1 MIEFKESKFY
11 KLLQDFFINNN
22 KETFLQMLAE
32 FYNKTEGI
40 IDKNKNQDDLI
51 KELRELYLEFNE
63 KGIDKNIV
71 REKVNYFLENSLKI
85 KNILAKLAINT
96 NKIED
101 VNTKL
106 NVNTNNIEYIS
117 SQLDTKAS
125 KDDVAKISNGTPL
138 FASSTSGMTDTTK
151 NYVNTTDGYLYIYS
165 GGSWTKTTVQYQST
179 GIQDKTITTKKLR
192 DDVRLSPKSLINL
205 EKNLIDIDYLN
216 NPLSFISWYNTG
228 NTTIIEDKINKINGF
243 NSINIQSNSTDTSW
257 NMLKEIPYT
266 KQGTLTFSYF
276 RKAKILNGQNVN
288 AVDSNSKWYG
298 GNFEVLENY
307 YKGWDLVKY
316 TINITT
322 DITSIKFY
330 IGNFN
335 GINNYNVGLYS
346 IIEGDYEEILPKWSM
361 DDLNEEVQRLI
372 RKHGNEYKIKNLGG
386 LLDDSYSLNPKN
398 FISWNNTSS
407 STIKNNETILMD
419 YLSLNTNTTL
429 SSGIHYLNSIAITNL
444 SKTSYTFS
452 CLLKINSGSNNIFI
466 DAIDNNGKY
475 YKSSDSITSVIEN
488 YFNGYNLI
496 TFTFNITTDITS
508 LNLLIGYDNSSN
520 FDIGLF
526 SLWEG
531 TTKLEIISNI
541 VTYERLD
548 DELKLKIGEIGTNTL
563 DLMKYDM
570 LLPSKIFM
578 INEEPLRL
586 YKKNIVVSADNI
598 RSLELSVSSY
608 DDNDFWNSAK
618 QPYVDYINDKLE
630 LNSNNI
636 IGNKIK
642 FNLVGN
648 DLKTRLFKEVEV
660 VKRSKSEVNNKSIIV
675 NMFGDSTTHNGLNYA
690 IKKLLESYFKSVKC
704 IGTKLVNGV
713 NAEARGGWLYQQY
726 IGYRTTYS
734 DNDQPISNS
743 DFPNFLKLATDED
756 KTNKGD
762 WCFTR
767 TGSNRE
773 KTYNEIVSEGGNTSQ
788 NFYIF
793 DYAHYLQVNNFE
805 SPTFVTL
812 GLGINDYWKYSV
824 DATQLCEKAL
834 NIIIKQIHEASPT
847 TKFILQPF
855 PTKGSNDVKVEWFK
869 KCLELETYFRNTVG
883 VDIEI
888 VAEHIS
894 QNKDLFF
901 PTTITELDEKVTNK
915 EMISDDIHTTYAGY
929 SEGARPIVYC
939 MINKID

>member
-1 MIEFKESKFY
+1 MSKFEESNFY
-11 KLLQDFFINNN
+11 KALQDFFINAD
-22 KETFLQMLAE
+22 KKTFLQFLAE
-32 FYNKTEGI
+32 FYNRTEGI
-40 IDKNKNQDDLI
+40 IDKDNIQDDLI

-138 FASSTSGMTDTTK
+138 FASSTTKMTDTTK
-151 NYVNTTDGYLYIYS
+151 NYVNTSDGYLYIYS
-165 GGSWTKTTVQYQST
+165 GGSWIKTTVQYQST
-179 GIQDKTITTKKLR
+179 GIEDKTITTKKLR
-192 DDVRLSPKSLINL
+192 DDVRLSPKSLINF

-266 KQGTLTFSYF
+266 KQGALTFSYL

-346 IIEGDYEEILPKWSM
+346 ILEGDYEEILPKWSM

-372 RKHGNEYKIKNLGG
+372 RKHGSEYKIKNLGG
-386 LLDDSYSLNPKN
+386 LLDDSYSLNPKS

-419 YLSLNTNTTL
+419 YLSLNTITTL
-429 SSGIHYLNSIAITNL
+429 SSGVHYLNSVAITNL

-475 YKSSDSITSVIEN
+475 YRSSDSITSVIEN

-586 YKKNIVVSADNI
+586 YKKNIVVTADNI

-618 QPYVDYINDKLE
+618 QPYIDYINDKLE

-642 FNLVGN
+642 FNLIGN

-660 VKRSKSEVNNKSIIV
+660 VKRSKSEVNNKSVIV

-690 IKKLLESYFKSVKC
+690 IKKLLESYFKTVKC

-713 NAEARGGWLYQQY
+713 AAEARGGWLYQQY
-726 IGYRTTYS
+726 VGYRTTYS

-743 DFPNFLKLATDED
+743 DFPNFLKLATNED
-756 KTNKGD
+756 KLNKGD

-773 KTYNEIVSEGGNTSQ
+773 KSYNEIVSEGGNTSQ

-793 DYAHYLQVNNFE
+793 DYAHYLQTNKFE
-805 SPTFVTL
+805 TPTFVTL
-812 GLGINDYWKYSV
+812 GLGINDYWKYPN
-824 DATQLCEKAL
+824 DATELCEKAL
-834 NIIIKQIHEASPT
+834 NIIIRQIHEASPT

-855 PTKGSNDVKVEWFK
+855 PTKGSNDVKSEWFK
-869 KCLELETYFRNTVG
+869 KCLELETYFRDTVG

-901 PTTITELDEKVTNK
+901 PTTITELNEKVTNK
-915 EMISDDIHTTYAGY
+915 EIISDDIHTTYAGY